1 MAQMDINTEEIYM
14 TEHYSAWKAVE
25 PDEETTYHIE
35 FGTVTV
41 HFYLEEWEEFLDF
54 AAELVK
60 IPIGTTGTI
69 AETESYLA
77 SCEEIDGDIIYS
89 IEMPGVTLY
98 FFEDD
103 WKEVIELFENLKK

>member
-41 HFYLEEWEEFLDF
+41 HFYLEEWEEFLEF
-54 AAELVK
+54 AAEVVK
-60 IPIGTTGTI
+60 APKGKKGNI

-77 SCEEIDGDIIYS
+77 YYDEEANDPRYS
-89 IEMPGVTLY
+89 IEMDEAIL
-98 FFEDD
+98 FFYEAD
-103 WKEVIELFENLKK
+103 WPEILELFANLK